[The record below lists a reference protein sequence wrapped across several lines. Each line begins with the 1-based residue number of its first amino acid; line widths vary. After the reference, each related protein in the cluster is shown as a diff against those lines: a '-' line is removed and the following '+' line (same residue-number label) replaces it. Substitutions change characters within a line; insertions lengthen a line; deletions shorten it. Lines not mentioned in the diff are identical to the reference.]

1 MAAAKT
7 WTLGQERKSCL
18 SGVTTP
24 ALMEWNCED
33 LLVRSGC
40 VYTTEGLEYKR
51 GVFELYPADIFI
63 RGVMIKDSL

>member
-7 WTLGQERKSCL
+7 WTLGQESKSCL

-24 ALMEWNCED
+24 ALMEGNCEN
-33 LLVRSGC
+33 LLVKSGC
-40 VYTTEGLEYKR
+40 VYTTEGLGCKR
-51 GVFELYPADIFI
+51 GVFELYPVDIFI